1 MTSDDFYFSDR
12 ELAPKPRTIEEI
24 SHKVWGGIVASIN
37 SRISDG
43 SFGYKYPEECSDGAG
58 ICGCDDISFN
68 GALVAEIPDI
78 SLPLISGEIP
88 PAMAILDMIEFC
100 HRNVA
105 KPIQIDYHPF
115 FRHHHLRFEPEEG
128 QEAFR
133 DDMNRIF
140 SRNGLPYKIRDNGR
154 IVRLAPE
161 GLGEA
166 LASATFLTGDHDLD
180 SLLESARLKFLS
192 PDPSL
197 RRESLEKLWDAWER
211 IKTIEPGAD
220 KKESIGVM
228 LVKVAPEPNFRARLD
243 QEARELTSIG
253 NNFRIR
259 HSEISQ
265 TPLQLDEHVDYL
277 FHRMFSLIR
286 LMLKTTHRGG

>member
-1 MTSDDFYFSDR
+1 MASDDLYFSDR
-12 ELAPKPRTIEEI
+12 ELGPKPRTIEEI
-24 SHKVWGGIVASIN
+24 SQKVWGGIVAAIN

-43 SFGYKYPEECSDGAG
+43 SFGYKYPDECPDGAG
-58 ICGCDDISFN
+58 VCGCNYISFKD
-68 GALVAEIPDI
+68 ALAAEIPDI
-78 SLPLISGEIP
+78 SFPLTSGEVP
-88 PAMAILDMIEFC
+88 TSLAILDMIEFC

-105 KPIQIDYHPF
+105 KPIQIDYHSF

-128 QEAFR
+128 QKDFR
-133 DDMNRIF
+133 DYINRIF
-140 SRNGLPYKIRDNGR
+140 SRNGLAYKLQDNGK
-154 IVRLAPE
+154 IIRLAPD

-166 LASATFLTGDHDLD
+166 LSAAKFWTGDSDLD
-180 SLLESARLKFLS
+180 SLLESARTKFLS
-192 PDPSL
+192 PDPSV

-220 KKESIGVM
+220 KKVSIEAM
-228 LVKVAPEPNFRARLD
+228 LVKVSPESNFRERLD
-243 QEARELTSIG
+243 KEAIELTSIG

-259 HSEISQ
+259 HSETSQ

-286 LMLKTTHRGG
+286 LILKVTHRGG

>member
-1 MTSDDFYFSDR
+1 MASDDLYFSDR

-24 SHKVWGGIVASIN
+24 SHKVWGGVVASIN

-43 SFGYKYPEECSDGAG
+43 SFGYKYPEGCPDGAG
-58 ICGCDDISFN
+58 ICGCDDISFYD
-68 GALVAEIPDI
+68 ALAAEIPDI

-88 PAMAILDMIEFC
+88 LAMAIFDMIEFC

-105 KPIQIDYHPF
+105 KPIQIDYHSF
-115 FRHHHLRFEPEEG
+115 FRHHHLRFVPEEG
-128 QEAFR
+128 QETFR
-133 DDMNRIF
+133 DDINRIF
-140 SRNGLPYKIRDNGR
+140 SRNGLAYKLRDNGQ

-166 LASATFLTGDHDLD
+166 LAAVTFRTGDRDLD
-180 SLLESARLKFLS
+180 SLLESARIKFLS
-192 PDPSL
+192 PDPSV

-220 KKESIGVM
+220 KKVSIEAM

-259 HSEISQ
+259 HSETSQ
-265 TPLQLDEHVDYL
+265 TPLQIDEHVDYL

-286 LMLKTTHRGG
+286 LMLKSTHRGG